1 MISWVLDLAISV
13 TAPDLGAN
21 SGLVYSLVSL
31 FEQCPKEF
39 ILLGRVR
46 NPRGLSIK
54 GSCAQPPLPPT
65 QPRPRNR
72 YFVPV
77 ALNIALRHAL
87 PSPFTP
93 WLCSAVP
100 PERRKRK
107 MWRGRTVAL
116 ECCNLIYKYQSYHM
130 CDIDQFGQ
138 LIDDSPPNY

>member
-65 QPRPRNR
+65 QPQLRPRNR

-77 ALNIALRHAL
+77 ALNYCPTAC
-87 PSPFTP
+87 PTEPFYP
-93 WLCSAVP
+93 VLLWLCSAVSSAP

-116 ECCNLIYKYQSYHM
+116 ECCNLIYISTSHIT
-130 CDIDQFGQ
+130 CVI
-138 LIDDSPPNY
+138 